1 MNKYG
6 MPKEEYLKIKNSKEQ
21 EQINNIKTKIE
32 NNKSRALSYE
42 QFLIKREQSKPVEC
56 Y

>member
-1 MNKYG
+1 MT
-6 MPKEEYLKIKNSKEQ
+6 KEEYLQIKNSKEQ

-42 QFLIKREQSKPVEC
+42 QFLNKREQSKPVEC